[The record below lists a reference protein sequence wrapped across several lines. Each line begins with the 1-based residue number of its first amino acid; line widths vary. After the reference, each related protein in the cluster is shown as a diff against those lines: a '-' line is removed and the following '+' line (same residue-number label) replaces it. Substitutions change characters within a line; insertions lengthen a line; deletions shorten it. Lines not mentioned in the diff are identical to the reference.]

1 MPSSLSDL
9 AHAWHDFY
17 LLVGTASATLVGLMF
32 VAASIGAQVFTER
45 SREAMRAFISPTVV
59 HFGAVL
65 FICMAVTVPSQT
77 WVTLAVLLILGG
89 AAGTLYAARVW
100 VQIFVRRSF
109 AVDVIDR
116 LFYALI
122 PVAGYLLVAGAAFLL
137 LERSQW
143 SLEVLAAA
151 LITLLYAGIRNA
163 WDMTMWIVIRVPV
176 AEAPKDNASART
188 PQTS

>member
-151 LITLLYAGIRNA
+151 LVTLLYAGIRNA

>member
-1 MPSSLSDL
+1 
-9 AHAWHDFY
+9 
-17 LLVGTASATLVGLMF
+17 
-32 VAASIGAQVFTER
+32 
-45 SREAMRAFISPTVV
+45 MRAFISPTVV

-143 SLEVLAAA
+143 SLEVLSAA